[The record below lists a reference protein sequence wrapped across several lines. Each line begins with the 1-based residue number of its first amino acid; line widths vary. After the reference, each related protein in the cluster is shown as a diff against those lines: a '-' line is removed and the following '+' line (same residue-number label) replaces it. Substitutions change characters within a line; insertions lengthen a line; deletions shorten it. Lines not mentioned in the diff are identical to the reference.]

1 VVPAAA
7 RGVKHVKRTGFM
19 SGIVTLTTDFG
30 SADGYVGA
38 LKGVILAQFATARVV
53 DLAHDLAPGDVAAA
67 SELLA
72 RAAPFF
78 PPRSVHVAV
87 VDPGV
92 GTARRGLALS
102 LGEQLYV
109 GPDNGIFTG
118 VLELGGAGLARALEN
133 WGLWRDSVSPVFHG
147 RDIFAPVG
155 AHLASGGELRDVGPT
170 ISVDSL
176 VRLPTPLP
184 SGDAGELRGEVVH
197 VDRFGNLVTNL
208 RAPEG
213 AGSSL
218 VEVAG
223 RELPLSR
230 TYGDVAPGALVAV
243 VGSSGRIEL
252 ALRGGSAASHLEG
265 GRGLVVI
272 LRAPRESA

>member
-1 VVPAAA
+1 
-7 RGVKHVKRTGFM
+7 M
-19 SGIVTLTTDFG
+19 SGIVTLTSDFG
-30 SADGYVGA
+30 TADGYAGA
-38 LKGVILAQFATARVV
+38 LKGVILARLATARVV
-53 DLAHDLAPGDVAAA
+53 DLAHDLGPGDVAAA

-78 PPRSVHVAV
+78 PPRTVHVAV

-118 VLELGGAGLARALEN
+118 VLELGGTAVARALEN

-147 RDIFAPVG
+147 RDIFAPVA
-155 AHLASGGELRDVGPT
+155 AHLAGGGDLRDVGPT
-170 ISVDSL
+170 VAADSL

-184 SGDAGELRGEVVH
+184 SGDPAELRGEVVH

-208 RAPEG
+208 RAPPELG
-213 AGSSL
+213 PASL
-218 VEVAG
+218 EVAG
-223 RELPLSR
+223 RALPLSR
-230 TYGDVAPGALVAV
+230 TYADVAPGALVAV

-252 ALRGGSAASHLEG
+252 ALNGGSAASHLEG

>member
-1 VVPAAA
+1 M
-7 RGVKHVKRTGFM
+7 KHVKRAGFM

-30 SADGYVGA
+30 TADGYAGA
-38 LKGVILAQFATARVV
+38 MKGVILAAFPIARIV
-53 DLAHDLAPGDVAAA
+53 DLAHELAPGDVAAA
-67 SELLA
+67 SESRA

-78 PPRSVHVAV
+78 PPRTVHVAV

-102 LGEQLYV
+102 LGEQFYV

-118 VLELGGAGLARALEN
+118 VLELGGPAAARALEN
-133 WGLWRDSVSPVFHG
+133 WGLWRASVSPVFHG
-147 RDIFAPVG
+147 RDIFAPVA
-155 AHLASGGELRDVGPT
+155 AHLAGGGEFRDVGPVVA
-170 ISVDSL
+170 VDGL
-176 VRLPTPLP
+176 ARLPLP
-184 SGDAGELRGEVVH
+184 VASGDATELRGEVVH

-208 RAPEG
+208 RADEG
-213 AGSSL
+213 SAAASVEIAGQVL
-218 VEVAG
+218 A
-223 RELPLSR
+223 LSR

-243 VGSSGRIEL
+243 VGSSGRIEV
-252 ALRGGSAASHLEG
+252 AQNGGSAAAHLEG